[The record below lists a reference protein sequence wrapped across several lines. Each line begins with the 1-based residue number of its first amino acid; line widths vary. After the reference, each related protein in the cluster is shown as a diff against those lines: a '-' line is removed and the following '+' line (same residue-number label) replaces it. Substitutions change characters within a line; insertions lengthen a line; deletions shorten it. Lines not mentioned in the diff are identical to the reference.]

1 MKKNAFILL
10 VPFLLLVSGPGRAST
25 EASGAGASFPAPVYK
40 NWAKSFEA
48 SQKITIHYDS
58 VGSGEGVRRISSRS
72 VDFGASD
79 SALSNEELRK
89 LGLIQIPTLIG
100 GIVPVVN
107 LPGVGGLRLTGD
119 VLARIYLGRIGA
131 WDHPDIRALNPGLSL
146 PRLPILRVVRSDNSG
161 STKSFTAYLSSA
173 SSQWAAAVGAQG
185 LPKWPAEVIAA
196 KGSEGVRDA
205 VSRTPGTLGYIGY
218 NYVVKDR
225 LNGVLLRNRSGR
237 FVGAGEMAFAE
248 AVNASGMRDS
258 VSGPVSLIDREG
270 AGTWPITETTYV
282 LFERQ
287 PRDRERAK
295 LALKFFFWA
304 FQQGDEMAR
313 NTGFIPLPTQ
323 IQSRAVRL
331 FSEVRDGSGSALNF
345 F

>member
-1 MKKNAFILL
+1 
-10 VPFLLLVSGPGRAST
+10 
-25 EASGAGASFPAPVYK
+25 
-40 NWAKSFEA
+40 WAKGFEA
-48 SQKITIHYDS
+48 SQKIAINYDS
-58 VGSGEGVRRISSRS
+58 VGSGEGVKRISGRL

-79 SALSNEELRK
+79 TALSNEELRK

-107 LPGVGGLRLTGD
+107 LPGVPAGSLRLTGD
-119 VLARIYLGRIGA
+119 VLARIYLGKIGT

-146 PRLPILRVVRSDNSG
+146 PRLPIQRVVRSDNSG
-161 STKSFTAYLSSA
+161 STKSYTAYLAGA
-173 SSQWAAAVGAQG
+173 SPQWAAAVGAQA
-185 LPKWPAEVIAA
+185 LPKWPADVVAA
-196 KGSEGVRDA
+196 KGSEGVRDTVA
-205 VSRTPGTLGYIGY
+205 KTPGALGYIGY
-218 NYVVKDR
+218 NYVAKDK
-225 LNGVLLRNRSGR
+225 LNGVQLKNRAGR
-237 FVGAGEMAFAE
+237 FVAAGEIAFAE

-270 AGTWPITETTYV
+270 AGSWPITETTYV

-287 PRDRERAK
+287 PRDQERAK
-295 LALKFFFWA
+295 AALRFFYWA
-304 FQQGDEMAR
+304 FQQGDDMAR

-331 FSEVRDGSGSALNF
+331 FSEVRDGNGGALNF